1 MEKVEVKLPPSPPLA
16 SHFSPRERRE
26 RESVVDGEQKSAVRE
41 EISEKSN

>member
-1 MEKVEVKLPPSPPLA
+1 VEKVEVKLRLPLLL
-16 SHFSPRERRE
+16 PLLLKKNER

>member
-1 MEKVEVKLPPSPPLA
+1 MEKVEVKLPLPLPPSLP
-16 SHFSPRERRE
+16 HFSPRER

>member
-1 MEKVEVKLPPSPPLA
+1 MEKVEVKLPLPSPSP
-16 SHFSPRERRE
+16 FSQRER